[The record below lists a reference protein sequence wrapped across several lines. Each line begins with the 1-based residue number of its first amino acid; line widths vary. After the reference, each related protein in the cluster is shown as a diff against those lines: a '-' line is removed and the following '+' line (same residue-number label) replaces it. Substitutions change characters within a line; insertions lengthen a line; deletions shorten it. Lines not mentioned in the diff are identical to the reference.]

1 MAKIG
6 VLSDT
11 HGLLRPEVIQ
21 VLKGCDAILHGGDIN
36 RQEIID
42 ELEQIA
48 PVYVVRGNNDKS
60 WAEYLPAYLDFTL
73 MGLHVYMTH
82 KKKDLPKDLGAYDL
96 LVYGHSH
103 RYEESIAGGTYLLNP
118 GSCGPRRL
126 NQAITLAIVETSYS
140 VDELERNPAAGD
152 HGQFE
157 TVQAH
162 GQFETV
168 QAHGQFE
175 MVQAH
180 GQLETAQDPG
190 QPGMASDQGNTRQRR
205 DNAGWSHDKAAPGK
219 IRIRRIDIAHARPLA
234 LNLEKVQKHDV
245 EKVMR
250 EIRKGRSAA
259 QIASGFGMDP
269 ELAEQIC
276 RMYLT
281 HPGVDAEG
289 IMTKLGL

>member
-140 VDELERNPAAGD
+140 VDELERNPAAGAPR
-152 HGQFE
+152 QFE
-157 TVQAH
+157 T
-162 GQFETV
+162 
-168 QAHGQFE
+168 
-175 MVQAH
+175 VQAH
-180 GQLETAQDPG
+180 GQLETAQAPG
-190 QPGMASDQGNTRQRR
+190 QPGMASDQGNTSQRR
-205 DNAGWSHDKAAPGK
+205 DNAGWRNDKAASDG

-250 EIRKGRSAA
+250 EIQKGRSAA